1 MEHIIII
8 SLGCPKNTVDS
19 EIMSALAENSG
30 YVITTDAAKAD
41 IAIIN
46 TCAFI
51 EPAVEEA
58 ISTILETA
66 KLKHN
71 AVLKKLIVAGCLTER
86 YREKILD
93 EIPEVDL
100 CIGIDGIEKL
110 GDLLRENAT
119 GVVTGDLESID
130 FLNLGRKLSTGGGTA
145 YVKISDGCDN
155 TCTYCMI
162 PSIRGKMRSRTIEDI
177 YGEVF
182 NLCREN
188 GVKEV
193 ILVAQDTTA
202 YGKDIYGKTA
212 LVDLLKE
219 LVKIKE
225 LYWIRMLY
233 CYPELI
239 SDELIDIMIKE
250 KKIINYLDIPFQH
263 ASDEVLKHMG
273 RKGTYADYT
282 NLVEK
287 LRTNIPDIII
297 RTTFI
302 TGFPGETDDDFN
314 LLLNFID
321 ESRFDRVGVFTYFD
335 EDKAPSY
342 NLPDKIKPEISSTRR
357 DILMSL
363 QNSISL
369 ENNTNRVSYIYDI
382 IIGDVSDDGIFY
394 EGRSYGEAPE
404 IDGIVYVASAE
415 PLESGDIV
423 KVKILE
429 AREYDLIGEAI
440 YDTSK

>member
-1 MEHIIII
+1 MERIMII
-8 SLGCPKNTVDS
+8 SLGCPKNIVDS
-19 EIMSALAENSG
+19 EIMAAIAETSG
-30 YVITTDAAKAD
+30 YEITNDANSAD
-41 IAIIN
+41 IAVIN

-66 KLKHN
+66 KLKEN

-86 YREKILD
+86 YKEKILD

-100 CIGIDGIEKL
+100 CIGIDGIDKL
-110 GDLLRENAT
+110 GALLRENA
-119 GVVTGDLESID
+119 GGIVTGDLESID
-130 FLNLGRKLSTGGGTA
+130 FLNLGRKLSSGAGTA

-162 PSIRGKMRSRTIEDI
+162 PSIRGKMRSRTIGNIFE
-177 YGEVF
+177 EVLA
-182 NLCREN
+182 LCKES
-188 GVKEV
+188 GVKEI

-202 YGKDIYGKTA
+202 YGTDLYGKA
-212 LVDLLKE
+212 SLVDLLRE
-219 LVKIKE
+219 LIKIEE
-225 LYWIRMLY
+225 LRWVRMLY

-239 SDELIDIMIKE
+239 SDDLIDIMVKE
-250 KKIINYLDIPFQH
+250 DKIINYLDIPFQH
-263 ASDEVLKHMG
+263 ASDVILKKMG
-273 RKGTYADYT
+273 RKGTFSAYR

-287 LRTNIPDIII
+287 LKNRIPDIII

-302 TGFPGETDDDFN
+302 TGFPGESDEDFN
-314 LLLNFID
+314 ILLQFI
-321 ESRFDRVGVFTYFD
+321 EECRFDRVGVFTYFD
-335 EDKAPSY
+335 EDKAASY
-342 NLPDKIKPEISSTRR
+342 NLPGKIKPEISSKRR

-369 ENNTNRVSYIYDI
+369 ENNKNRVSRFYDI

-404 IDGIVYVASAE
+404 IDGIIYVASAE
-415 PLESGDIV
+415 PLESGDII

-429 AREYDLIGEAI
+429 ARDYDLIGAAVL
-440 YDTSK
+440 